1 MSKKIIIKEL
11 RLLNFKGVRDL
22 TVDFGERLTSISGR
36 NGSGKTTVFDAF
48 TWLLF
53 GKDSL
58 DRKSFGIKTKDA
70 DGRDIEHLPHE
81 VSAILNVN
89 GEDITLCRR
98 FNEKWTKKKGSA
110 VSEFTGNTEERLYN
124 DVPCSVKE
132 WQEKIAA
139 ICPEDVFKFITNPL
153 YFSSQKADVQRSML
167 FRMAGG
173 VEDADVAKGN
183 ADFEGLL
190 ANLTGKTLDE
200 YKREIAAKKRRLKA
214 EIEAIPERIDERK
227 RDIPEAEDWVMLGK
241 ELQDKQAKLA
251 EVEEQL
257 ADASKA
263 LAAANDSK
271 VAAMRKIGE
280 MEQERTKIEM
290 RITKDVQS
298 SYFNQMQIKQQLET
312 DIKNMR
318 HNLESSE
325 SRKESGERRLAEC
338 KARREK
344 LIAEWKEINA
354 RTLEFKDGDFVCPT
368 CGRPLEVEDIEK
380 KQQQMISHF
389 NFHKSEALNENV
401 QIGKNNT
408 AQMKEVEAELEKI
421 NADIEMYSAEITKKE
436 TELAGYAD
444 MEIPDAMPY
453 VVKDEQWL
461 ELDKKIGEL
470 CDKANK
476 PVEAADNTELKEG
489 KRVLQEAIDELK
501 SRLSKR
507 EIIDRNNVR
516 IAELERQHR
525 TQSEELAELEG
536 VEFTI
541 AAFSKAKIEAIE
553 QRINA
558 MFEIVRFKMY
568 EQQIN
573 GGEIET
579 CEATVNG
586 VPYSDLNNAM
596 RFNAGIDVINAICK
610 SEGIYA
616 PIIIDNAESINKLIP
631 TQSQVIRLVV
641 TEAERLVINSENN
654 QRDLFNN

>member
-1 MSKKIIIKEL
+1 MKKIIIKEL
-11 RLLNFKGVRDL
+11 RLLNFKGVRNL
-22 TVDFGERLTSISGR
+22 TVEFGERLTSISGR

-70 DGRDIEHLPHE
+70 DGKDIERLPHE
-81 VSAILNVN
+81 VSAVLIVG
-89 GEDITLCRR
+89 GEEISLCRR
-98 FNEKWTKKKGSA
+98 FNEKWTKKRGSA
-110 VSEFTGNTEERLYN
+110 VEEFTGNTEERLYN
-124 DVPCSVKE
+124 DVPCSVSE
-132 WQEKIAA
+132 WKEKIAA
-139 ICPEDVFKFITNPL
+139 ICSEDVFKFITNPL
-153 YFSSQKADVQRSML
+153 YFSSQKAEVQRAML

-183 ADFEGLL
+183 ADFEKLL

-227 RDIPEAEDWVMLGK
+227 RDIPEAEDWGALEG
-241 ELQDKQAKLA
+241 ELMDKQGKLA
-251 EVEEQL
+251 EVEEQI
-257 ADASKA
+257 ADISKA
-263 LAAANDSK
+263 IAAANDSK

-290 RITKDVQS
+290 RITKEVQS
-298 SYFNQMQIKQQLET
+298 SYYNQMQIKQQLEA
-312 DIKNMR
+312 DIKDMR
-318 HNLESSE
+318 RSLESSE
-325 SRKESGERRLAEC
+325 RRKESGERQLAEC

-354 RTLEFKDGDFVCPT
+354 RTLEFKDGDFICPT

-380 KQQQMISHF
+380 KQQQMTSHF

-401 QIGKNNT
+401 AIGKNNT
-408 AQMKEVEAELEKI
+408 AKMIGIEADLEKI

-436 TELAGYAD
+436 AELADYAD
-444 MEIPDAMPY
+444 IELPDAMPY
-453 VVKDEQWL
+453 VVKNEQWL

-470 CDKANK
+470 CKEASK
-476 PVEAADNTELKEG
+476 PVEAADNAELKEG
-489 KRVLQEAIDELK
+489 KRVLQEAICELQN
-501 SRLSKR
+501 RLSKR
-507 EIIDRNNVR
+507 EIIDRNNAR

-536 VEFTI
+536 IEFTM
-541 AAFSKAKIEAIE
+541 AAFNKAKIEAIE
-553 QRINA
+553 QRING
-558 MFEIVRFKMY
+558 MFSIVKFKMY

-573 GGEIET
+573 GGEVET

-586 VPYSDLNNAM
+586 VPYADLNNAG
-596 RFNAGIDVINAICK
+596 RINAGLDIINAICK
-610 SEGIYA
+610 SESIYA
-616 PIIIDNAESINKLIP
+616 PIFFDNAESVNSLIS
-631 TQSQVIRLVV
+631 TQSQIIRLVV
-641 TEAERLVINSENN
+641 TEDERLVIHS
-654 QRDLFNN
+654 DDTK